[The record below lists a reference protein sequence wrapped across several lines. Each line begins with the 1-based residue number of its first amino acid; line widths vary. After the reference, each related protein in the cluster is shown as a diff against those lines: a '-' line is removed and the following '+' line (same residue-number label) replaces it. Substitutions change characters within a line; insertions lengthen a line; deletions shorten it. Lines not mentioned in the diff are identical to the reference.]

1 MSSGLPDTLLPPI
14 LVRSASGAAFIL
26 LFWEWIITLDD
37 EVEYIWSKPNN
48 SWLKWL
54 FIFSRYYTM
63 AASLTQISIE
73 SAVLHGFPM
82 SRSCLR
88 IWYSCQV
95 IVALHSMSSLE
106 LILMTRV
113 YALYNKSRR
122 VWWLFFTLYIS
133 ENAIVVIGLFVHYP
147 GSDFQAIEV
156 VRHLPASFSY
166 FGFCTLLVQLII
178 IILTLLR
185 YLSGSWKTVPIVRL
199 MLRDGTLSFSALTV
213 VVLIMSIF
221 TIQRRPFAVVGFSNN
236 DDAMDVD
243 RPSSSNT
250 TRQHEQQ
257 PNGAQT
263 GPSFLSATAQGKQVA
278 RRASSVPLHPQNYAV
293 GYVYAVEMLVH
304 FKRAE
309 DGHPE
314 QPLRIKQ
321 ILETLMRNNLTDK
334 MKQIPIRKVHKNEA
348 MLVHSEDHW
357 DKILQ
362 IQYMTPQQLVDS
374 EEYYEQMSLYVSEG
388 TTTAALLSCGGV
400 IEAALAVARGEVK
413 KSFAIVRP
421 PGHHA
426 EPEEHMGFCFFN
438 NVAVAA
444 RVVQQQTNIRRIL
457 ILDWDVHHGES
468 C

>member
-221 TIQRRPFAVVGFSNN
+221 TIQRRPFAVVGFSWLLTVMSSVTCRLIINMLKLP
-236 DDAMDVD
+236 MDTTYPEGSTGIQFSTIFTSQHSVA
-243 RPSSSNT
+243 RSRWGSRSRGAASSSFGQSSST
-250 TRQHEQQ
+250 FR
-257 PNGAQT
+257 G
-263 GPSFLSATAQGKQVA
+263 
-278 RRASSVPLHPQNYAV
+278 RRDDDD
-293 GYVYAVEMLVH
+293 E
-304 FKRAE
+304 
-309 DGHPE
+309 
-314 QPLRIKQ
+314 
-321 ILETLMRNNLTDK
+321 
-334 MKQIPIRKVHKNEA
+334 
-348 MLVHSEDHW
+348 
-357 DKILQ
+357 
-362 IQYMTPQQLVDS
+362 
-374 EEYYEQMSLYVSEG
+374 
-388 TTTAALLSCGGV
+388 
-400 IEAALAVARGEVK
+400 
-413 KSFAIVRP
+413 
-421 PGHHA
+421 
-426 EPEEHMGFCFFN
+426 
-438 NVAVAA
+438 
-444 RVVQQQTNIRRIL
+444 
-457 ILDWDVHHGES
+457 ILDEYDMSRMGLPVGAMMVMA
-468 C
+468 